1 MLTSFCLSLP
11 VKRALHFNK
20 LNSTHLPSAARTD
33 KGPSRVRART
43 NHVDEDR
50 WRALIDSDS
59 GTDASDDDDADATY
73 ASDSSDSGSSGVAGD
88 NVTYLDLT
96 EEHIRVVG
104 RPTNDS
110 PESKC
115 EHTCQH
121 TVTISIL
128 LTLFHFSSSI
138 PKTT

>member
-1 MLTSFCLSLP
+1 MLNSFSLSLP

-33 KGPSRVRART
+33 KGPSKVRART

-73 ASDSSDSGSSGVAGD
+73 ASDSSDSASSGVAGD
-88 NVTYLDLT
+88 NGSNVTYLDLT

-104 RPTNDS
+104 RPTSDS
-110 PESKC
+110 PKS
-115 EHTCQH
+115 TCKHINQ
-121 TVTISIL
+121 
-128 LTLFHFSSSI
+128 
-138 PKTT
+138 